1 LKAAA
6 SRKKT
11 TGAVRSTTRN
21 KAAKRSTRAAATLVV
36 AKRTVK
42 GKASKTKASKTKA
55 RKPAS
60 KKPAARKPV
69 ATKAAS
75 RTPKAVKKNVRVT
88 AKSARSRTP
97 VRRART
103 STPARATHPKA
114 APARRRAPIPSPL
127 PTRHVA
133 PERATLVV
141 PARSMPPAKLER
153 RPLSAQAPPAPVVL
167 PEFSEAGVLLA
178 ITYSIRDG
186 RRGEFFDLMRELKPL
201 LTSIGGADVSVYE
214 DRSRP
219 NYLMEV
225 FRFKDEAEFTAF
237 DDKFHKDRKIAA
249 IYALL
254 DDIVEAEKSDF
265 KIFERRL

>member
-1 LKAAA
+1 MKAKA
-6 SRKKT
+6 SHRK
-11 TGAVRSTTRN
+11 G
-21 KAAKRSTRAAATLVV
+21 
-36 AKRTVK
+36 K
-42 GKASKTKASKTKA
+42 GKARTIA

-60 KKPAARKPV
+60 RSSAKGKPAK
-69 ATKAAS
+69 T
-75 RTPKAVKKNVRVT
+75 
-88 AKSARSRTP
+88 RTP
-97 VRRART
+97 VTRARA
-103 STPARATHPKA
+103 STPARATHSGTGVTVK
-114 APARRRAPIPSPL
+114 RAPIPSPL

-133 PERATLVV
+133 PVRVPLAV
-141 PARSMPPAKLER
+141 PARSMPPARDHR
-153 RPLSAQAPPAPVVL
+153 RPVPVAGPPRPAVVVV
-167 PEFSEAGVLLA
+167 PDFAEAGVLLA
-178 ITYSIRDG
+178 ITYSIREG

-201 LTSIGGADVSVYE
+201 LNTIGGTDVAIYE

-225 FRFKDEAEFTAF
+225 FRFKDEVEFTAF